1 MAEEKD
7 LEQVLSDFIETGNKY
22 ELMHQETITT
32 MAKKLDNLKVSLS
45 QSEKESVAAAAKDA
59 AKRGVR
65 EAISETPAKVPS
77 SSQLEP
83 VLKTA
88 MDNIGPETSY
98 KIVLKNKKYFWI
110 TLVLFL
116 GWLSGHIYD
125 IYQKR
130 TFDGTAE
137 SWANRMYVAAKEI
150 GEKNPG
156 DGYDEVMTAF
166 ANGNAENAK
175 DLVLRKENKLAEL
188 QDHRGKYEKAISEFL
203 SKDYPSGIRIVEL
216 QETTEQRYEAGIW
229 GQQTTKTYNFV
240 YAKAVTFDEQE
251 ELHIAMERPA
261 MPFWARDPWDIYI
274 TTDTRINSVQ
284 DYRQKAKKV
293 NWNYS
298 KKKAIQ

>member
-1 MAEEKD
+1 MEGEKD
-7 LEQVLSDFIETGNKY
+7 LEQLLTEFIETGNKY

-32 MAKKLDNLKVSLS
+32 LANKLDNLTVSLS
-45 QSEKESVAAAAKDA
+45 QKEKESVAAVTKDA
-59 AKRGVR
+59 AKRGVS
-65 EAISETPAKVPS
+65 EGIKETPAKVPS
-77 SSQLEP
+77 SSQIEP

-88 MDNIGPETSY
+88 MNNIGPETSY

-156 DGYDEVMTAF
+156 NGYDEVMTAF

-175 DLVLRKENKLAEL
+175 ELVVRKENKLAEL
-188 QDHRGKYEKAISEFL
+188 QDHRGKYEKKISEYL
-203 SKDYPSGIRIVEL
+203 SNVYPSGIRIIEFE
-216 QETTEQRYEAGIW
+216 ETTAQRKVSPIFNLYNN
-229 GQQTTKTYNFV
+229 YNFV
-240 YAKAVTFDEQE
+240 YIKAVTFDEQI
-251 ELHIAMERPA
+251 ELRIAMERLAGFPGL
-261 MPFWARDPWDIYI
+261 RDAWDIYV
-274 TTDTRINSVQ
+274 TTDTRINSIA
-284 DYRQKAKKV
+284 DYRQKADKV
-293 NWNYS
+293 KWLYS
-298 KKKAIQ
+298 DKKAIPML

>member
-1 MAEEKD
+1 MEGEKD
-7 LEQVLSDFIETGNKY
+7 LEQILTEFIETGNKY

-32 MAKKLDNLKVSLS
+32 LANKLDNLTVSLS
-45 QSEKESVAAAAKDA
+45 QREKESVAAVTKDA
-59 AKRGVR
+59 AKRGVS
-65 EAISETPAKVPS
+65 EAITETPAKVPS
-77 SSQLEP
+77 SAQLQS
-83 VLKTA
+83 VLQSA
-88 MDNIGPETSY
+88 MDNVGPEITYKRVINGKKWFWIAIGLFAITAWFWVSYY
-98 KIVLKNKKYFWI
+98 KIVHN
-110 TLVLFL
+110 
-116 GWLSGHIYD
+116 
-125 IYQKR
+125 
-130 TFDGTAE
+130 FDGTAE
-137 SWANRMYVAAKEI
+137 SWANRMYVASKEI

-175 DLVLRKENKLAEL
+175 NLVVRKENKLAEL

-229 GQQTTKTYNFV
+229 GQQTTKAYNFV

-251 ELHIAMERPA
+251 ELHIAMERLA

-293 NWNYS
+293 NWNYA

>member
-7 LEQVLSDFIETGNKY
+7 LEQLLSDFIETGNKY

-110 TLVLFL
+110 TLVLFF

-137 SWANRMYVAAKEI
+137 SWANRMYVASKEI

-175 DLVLRKENKLAEL
+175 NLVVRKENKLAEL

-216 QETTEQRYEAGIW
+216 QETTEQRYEEGIW
-229 GQQTTKTYNFV
+229 GQRTTKSYNFV

>member
-7 LEQVLSDFIETGNKY
+7 LEQLLSDFIETGNKY

-175 DLVLRKENKLAEL
+175 ELVLRKENKLAEL

-216 QETTEQRYEAGIW
+216 QETTEQRYEEGIW
-229 GQQTTKTYNFV
+229 GQRTTKPYNFV

>member
-1 MAEEKD
+1 MEGEKD
-7 LEQVLSDFIETGNKY
+7 LEQLLTEFVETGNKY

-32 MAKKLDNLKVSLS
+32 LANKLDNLEVSLP
-45 QSEKESVAAAAKDA
+45 QSEKDKVTAAAKIGVLDA
-59 AKRGVR
+59 IQ
-65 EAISETPAKVPS
+65 EAPAKVPTS
-77 SSQLEP
+77 TQLEP
-83 VLKTA
+83 VLKSA
-88 MDNIGPETSY
+88 LNKVGPEINY
-98 KIVLKNKKYFWI
+98 KIVIKNKKYFWI

-116 GWLSGHIYD
+116 GWIAGHIYD
-125 IYQKR
+125 IHQKR

-137 SWANRMYVAAKEI
+137 SWANRMYVASKEI

-156 DGYDEVMTAF
+156 DGYDEVMTSF

-175 DLVLRKENKLAEL
+175 DLVVRKENKLAEL

-216 QETTEQRYEAGIW
+216 QETTEQRYEQGIW

-251 ELHIAMERPA
+251 ELHIAMERLV

-293 NWNYS
+293 NWNYA